1 MPNIKSA
8 KKRVKTTEVRT
19 LRNKM
24 IKSDM
29 KTAIKKLDAAIVE
42 GNKDNID
49 TTFRAAVKTV
59 DQATAKGVLKKNT
72 ATRKKA
78 QMAIKVNKAN
88 A

>member
-8 KKRVKTTEVRT
+8 KKRVKTTEAKT

-42 GNKDNID
+42 GNKETID

-72 ATRKKA
+72 ASRKKA

>member
-1 MPNIKSA
+1 LPNIKSA
-8 KKRVKTTEVRT
+8 KKRVKTTEART

-42 GNKDNID
+42 GNKETID

-72 ATRKKA
+72 ASRKKA

>member
-72 ATRKKA
+72 ASRKKA
-78 QMAIKVNKAN
+78 QMAFKVNKAN

>member
-8 KKRVKTTEVRT
+8 KKRVKTTEART

-42 GNKDNID
+42 GNKDTID

-72 ATRKKA
+72 ASRKKA

>member
-8 KKRVKTTEVRT
+8 KKRVKTTEART

-42 GNKDNID
+42 GNKETID

-72 ATRKKA
+72 ASRKKA

>member
-8 KKRVKTTEVRT
+8 KKRVKTTEART

-42 GNKDNID
+42 GNKETID

-72 ATRKKA
+72 ASRKKA
-78 QMAIKVNKAN
+78 QMASKVNKAN

>member
-29 KTAIKKLDAAIVE
+29 KPAIKKLDAAIVE

-72 ATRKKA
+72 ASRKKA

>member
-8 KKRVKTTEVRT
+8 KKRVKTTEART

-72 ATRKKA
+72 ASRKKA

>member
-8 KKRVKTTEVRT
+8 KKRVKTTEART

-42 GNKDNID
+42 GNKETID

-59 DQATAKGVLKKNT
+59 DQATAKGVRKKNT
-72 ATRKKA
+72 ASRKKA

>member
-8 KKRVKTTEVRT
+8 KKRVKTTEIRT

-24 IKSDM
+24 IKTNM

-42 GNKDNID
+42 GNKEAID
-49 TTFRAAVKTV
+49 TNFRAAVKTV

-72 ATRKKA
+72 ASRKKA
-78 QMAIKVNKAN
+78 QMAIKVNNAN

>member
-59 DQATAKGVLKKNT
+59 DLATAKGVLKKNT
-72 ATRKKA
+72 ASRKKA

>member
-8 KKRVKTTEVRT
+8 KKRVKTTEART

-42 GNKDNID
+42 GNKETID

-72 ATRKKA
+72 ASRKKA
-78 QMAIKVNKAN
+78 QMAIKVNQAN

>member
-8 KKRVKTTEVRT
+8 KKRVKTTEAKT

-42 GNKDNID
+42 GNKETID

-72 ATRKKA
+72 ASRKKA
-78 QMAIKVNKAN
+78 QMAGKVNKAN

>member
-1 MPNIKSA
+1 LPNIKSA

-72 ATRKKA
+72 ASRKKA

>member
-8 KKRVKTTEVRT
+8 KKRVKTTEART

-42 GNKDNID
+42 GNKDAID

-72 ATRKKA
+72 ASRKKA

>member
-72 ATRKKA
+72 ASRKKA

>member
-8 KKRVKTTEVRT
+8 KKRVKTTEDRT

-42 GNKDNID
+42 GNKEAID
-49 TTFRAAVKTV
+49 TTFRDAVKTV

-72 ATRKKA
+72 ASRKKA
-78 QMAIKVNKAN
+78 QMAVKVNKAN

>member
-29 KTAIKKLDAAIVE
+29 KTAIKKFDAAIVE

-72 ATRKKA
+72 ASRKKA

>member
-8 KKRVKTTEVRT
+8 KKRVKTTEART

-42 GNKDNID
+42 GNKETID

-72 ATRKKA
+72 ASRKKA
-78 QMAIKVNKAN
+78 QMAVKVNKAN